1 MKHKCLSPSCHPV
14 HHGWILLFYPQHCPK
29 WMCTCMHAGET
40 VRCRF
45 QASVPSWTSLLY
57 FGCSVEWLRAT
68 IHWFNLGKEIE
79 VSSAVI
85 LDVFWAA
92 VVVTLK
98 LLALVS
104 ATEYKNFCTCPY
116 FALLFFWTTFSLKV
130 LSVYLYFLELMN
142 VISFFSITVRCWK
155 RAWLMSLSFTF

>member
-1 MKHKCLSPSCHPV
+1 MFISFLSSCASWLDFIVLPSALSQVDVYLHACWGDCEV
-14 HHGWILLFYPQHCPK
+14 QISGL
-29 WMCTCMHAGET
+29 CT
-40 VRCRF
+40 F
-45 QASVPSWTSLLY
+45 LTSLLY

-68 IHWFNLGKEIE
+68 IHWFNLGKEIQ